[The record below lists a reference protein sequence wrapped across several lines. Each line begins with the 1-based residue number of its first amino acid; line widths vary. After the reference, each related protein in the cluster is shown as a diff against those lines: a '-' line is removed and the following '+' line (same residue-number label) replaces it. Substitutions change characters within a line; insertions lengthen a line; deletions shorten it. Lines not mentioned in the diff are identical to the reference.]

1 MDAPR
6 AVSGSGTKHF
16 TAPPLS
22 TMVPHP
28 PGSLPFPPRSPMT
41 RSFLLTL
48 AFIAGTLL
56 LPLAPLHAQIDD
68 VRRSMVRITTT
79 AQDPDYKVPWNPG
92 NMTRGVGAGFIIA
105 GPRIITNAHVISN
118 ARFITVERENDPKKY
133 PARVK
138 FVAHDCDLAVLE
150 VRDPQFYKGLRA
162 LPIGGI
168 PKLQSGVAV
177 FGYPI
182 GGERLSVTQGIVSR
196 VDFQTY
202 SHSFVDSHL
211 ACQIDAAINPGN
223 SGGPVLQEGKVVGV
237 AFQGYSGDVAQNVGY
252 MIATPVLQHF
262 LQDIAD
268 GHYDKYVDMAITP
281 FHLQNSDERHALG
294 LKDDDNGIF
303 VGSVMPGGS
312 CDGVLKVGDVIL
324 SMDGLPVASDGFI
337 EMDGERVEM
346 AEAVERKFTND
357 PLKMHILRDKQE
369 MDVTARLKPAWP
381 YLIQSNQYDARPRFV
396 LFGGL
401 LFQPLCRD
409 FLEVYGIDDLRV
421 RYFYDSFVERDLFLE
436 HPEVIVLSQVLPD
449 PINTYVEDFKNS
461 IVSEVNGHPIKRLD
475 DLAAAFAEPADYYVI
490 KCIGEG
496 RPIVLER
503 AKVEAARQRI
513 KTVYNVTSEENLAPT
528 PATPPA
534 GADRAEVAQ
543 AKADAPAAGTV
554 AH

>member
-1 MDAPR
+1 
-6 AVSGSGTKHF
+6 
-16 TAPPLS
+16 
-22 TMVPHP
+22 
-28 PGSLPFPPRSPMT
+28 MT
-41 RSFLLTL
+41 RAFFAAL
-48 AFIAGTLL
+48 ALFGGALL

-68 VRRSMVRITTT
+68 VRKSVVRITTT
-79 AQDPDYKVPWNPG
+79 SQDPDYKVPWNPG
-92 NMTRGVGAGFIIA
+92 NMARGVGAGFIIA

-118 ARFITVERENDPKKY
+118 SRFITVERENDPKKY

-138 FVAHDCDLAVLE
+138 FVGHDCDLAVLE
-150 VRDPQFYKGLRA
+150 VKDPEFYKGLRA
-162 LPIGGI
+162 LEIGGI
-168 PKLQSGVAV
+168 PKLESGVAV

-182 GGERLSVTQGIVSR
+182 GGERLSVTTGIVSR
-196 VDFQTY
+196 IDFQTY
-202 SHSFVDSHL
+202 SHSAVDSHL

-223 SGGPVLQEGKVVGV
+223 SGGPVLQDGKVVGV

-262 LQDIAD
+262 LQDVSD
-268 GHYDKYVDMAITP
+268 GHYDKYVDMAIMP
-281 FHLQNSDERHALG
+281 FHLQNNDERRALG
-294 LKDDDNGIF
+294 LQDDDHGIL
-303 VGSVMPGGS
+303 VGEVVPGGS
-312 CDGVLKVGDVIL
+312 CDGALQVGDVVL

-337 EMDGERVEM
+337 EIEGERVEM
-346 AEAVERKFTND
+346 AEAVERKFAGD
-357 PLKMHILRDKQE
+357 PLKMHILRDHQE

-421 RYFYDSFVERDLFLE
+421 RYFYDSFVERNIFLE

-449 PINTYVEDFKNS
+449 PINTYVEDFKNA
-461 IVSEVNGHPIKRLD
+461 IVSDVNGHPIKRLE
-475 DLAAAFAEPADYYVI
+475 DLAAAFAETSDYYVI
-490 KCIGEG
+490 RCIGEG

-534 GADRAEVAQ
+534 TANRSQVAQ
-543 AKADAPAAGTV
+543 VRPEAQQAENAA
-554 AH
+554 H

>member
-1 MDAPR
+1 MLRAPYLIR
-6 AVSGSGTKHF
+6 GQSILQPREY
-16 TAPPLS
+16 PPLFRTFRPRPAS
-22 TMVPHP
+22 RR
-28 PGSLPFPPRSPMT
+28 RSPMT
-41 RSFLLTL
+41 RFFLLVL
-48 AFIAGTLL
+48 AVAGGALL
-56 LPLAPLHAQIDD
+56 LPSAPLHAQIDD
-68 VRRSMVRITTT
+68 VRRSVVRITTT
-79 AQDPDYKVPWNPG
+79 SQDPDYKVPWNPG
-92 NMTRGVGAGFIIA
+92 NMARGVGAGFIIA

-138 FVAHDCDLAVLE
+138 FVAHDCDLAVVE
-150 VRDPQFYKGLRA
+150 VKDPEFYKGLRA
-162 LPIGGI
+162 LEIGGL

-202 SHSFVDSHL
+202 SHSAVDSHL

-223 SGGPVLQEGKVVGV
+223 SGGPVLQDNKVVGV

-262 LQDIAD
+262 LKDISD

-294 LKDDDNGIF
+294 LKDDDYGIF
-303 VGSVMPGGS
+303 VGYVMPGGS

-324 SMDGLPVASDGFI
+324 SMDDLPVASDGFI

-346 AEAVERKFTND
+346 AEAVERKFAND

-421 RYFYDSFVERDLFLE
+421 RYFYDSFVERDVFLE

-449 PINTYVEDFKNS
+449 PINTYVEEYKNS
-461 IVSEVNGHPIKRLD
+461 IISEVNGHPVRRLD
-475 DLAAAFAEPADYYVI
+475 DLAAAFAEPSDYYVI

-528 PATPPA
+528 PATPPVV
-534 GADRAEVAQ
+534 ADRSEVAQ
-543 AKADAPAAGTV
+543 AKPAAPAAET
-554 AH
+554 ASH